1 MKKQVKKIREPCLKC
16 VDMVISE
23 LISTV
28 RQCTKKVTSS
38 PATPQPLPRP
48 ALLPGAP
55 SPPHPTAPGS
65 MYRPQR
71 GGGGRP
77 PQSRRAGLS
86 EGASTSPGPQAGGTK
101 GLDIGKTGMVVVI
114 CSESPPR
121 APPAQGEEGTQSPS
135 CSQRWGHFW
144 GLQGGVSGKSWP
156 WRWTRYRT
164 FLGAA
169 LGAWTATGI
178 QRTQVKQVPQLLTV
192 LHLPHLTPTLT
203 QDPHSGPSLSLPS
216 TSSLPGTESS
226 SICLTEPLKEGRARQ
241 GRWYPFHSRKTEARE
256 IK

>member
-1 MKKQVKKIREPCLKC
+1 MHQEGNWRPA
-16 VDMVISE
+16 
-23 LISTV
+23 
-28 RQCTKKVTSS
+28 S
-38 PATPQPLPRP
+38 PSHLCP
-48 ALLPGAP
+48 ALLCCQALL
-55 SPPHPTAPGS
+55 PHPTPLPPSS

-86 EGASTSPGPQAGGTK
+86 EGASTSPGPQAGGNK
-101 GLDIGKTGMVVVI
+101 GLDIGKTDMAVVI

-135 CSQRWGHFW
+135 CSQRWSHLW

-156 WRWTRYRT
+156 WRQKRYRT

-169 LGAWTATGI
+169 QGAWTARGI
-178 QRTQVKQVPQLLTV
+178 QRTQVKQVPQLPTV

-216 TSSLPGTESS
+216 TSRLPGTESS
-226 SICLTEPLKEGRARQ
+226 SICLTEPLKEGRAGQ

>member
-1 MKKQVKKIREPCLKC
+1 MHQEGNWHPA
-16 VDMVISE
+16 
-23 LISTV
+23 
-28 RQCTKKVTSS
+28 S
-38 PATPQPLPRP
+38 PSHLCPTLLCCQ
-48 ALLPGAP
+48 ALLP
-55 SPPHPTAPGS
+55 HPTPLPPSS

-121 APPAQGEEGTQSPS
+121 APPAQGEKGTQSPS
-135 CSQRWGHFW
+135 CSQRWGHLW
-144 GLQGGVSGKSWP
+144 DLQGGVSGKSWP
-156 WRWTRYRT
+156 WRQKRYRT
-164 FLGAA
+164 FLGAT
-169 LGAWTATGI
+169 LGAWTARGI
-178 QRTQVKQVPQLLTV
+178 QRTQVKQVPQLPTF

-216 TSSLPGTESS
+216 ISSLPGTESS
-226 SICLTEPLKEGRARQ
+226 SICLTEPLKEGRAGQ
-241 GRWYPFHSRKTEARE
+241 G
-256 IK
+256 